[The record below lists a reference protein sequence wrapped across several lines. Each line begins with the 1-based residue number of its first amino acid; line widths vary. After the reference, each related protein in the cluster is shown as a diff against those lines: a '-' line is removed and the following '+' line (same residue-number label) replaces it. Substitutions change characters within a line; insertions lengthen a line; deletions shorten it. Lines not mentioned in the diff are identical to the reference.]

1 MLQKVQSTIDRISQI
16 AVWVGGSALLIAAFG
31 VSIDVILRK
40 LFGITLAGSDELSG
54 YILAISTTWAFALVL
69 RKKGNV
75 RIDVLYRL
83 MPEKIRLFLDV
94 LSFLALGGLFFIMT
108 RSAFI
113 LAWNTTR
120 DGAISV
126 TPLQTPLAVPQIL
139 WVMGFAIT
147 LVMWLV
153 IFCRTINSLCKK
165 DWRTTFDLIG
175 SDSVEETIDNE
186 LGKGEL
192 GKNSLP
198 NIIKSEVE
206 K

>member
-1 MLQKVQSTIDRISQI
+1 MLVKVQHAIDRLALI
-16 AVWVGGSALLIAAFG
+16 AVWIGGSALLIAAFG

-54 YILAISTTWAFALVL
+54 YVLAIATTWAFALVL

-83 MPEKIRLFLDV
+83 MPEKVRLALDV
-94 LSFLALGGLFFIMT
+94 ISFLALGGFLFVMA

-126 TPLQTPLAVPQIL
+126 TPLQTPLAIPQIL
-139 WVMGFAIT
+139 WVLGFLIT
-147 LVMWLV
+147 LLMWLV
-153 IFCRTINSLCKK
+153 IFFRTVDSLRKK
-165 DWRTTFDLIG
+165 DWRTSFELIG
-175 SDSVEETIDNE
+175 SDSVEQEINNE
-186 LGKGEL
+186 LGDSAK
-192 GKNSLP
+192 KRA
-198 NIIKSEVE
+198 VQ
-206 K
+206 